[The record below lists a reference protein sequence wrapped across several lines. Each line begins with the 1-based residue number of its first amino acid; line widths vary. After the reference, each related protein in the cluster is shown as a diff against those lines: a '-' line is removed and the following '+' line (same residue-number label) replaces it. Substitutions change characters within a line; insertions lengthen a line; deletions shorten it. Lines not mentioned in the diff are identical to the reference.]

1 MTKSY
6 NSIGTVDN
14 TGSCTIILQP
24 INTFKWAIEHIAVS
38 TTGTA
43 PSTCQVFVDTRLFCG
58 TAVGNGDTADG
69 APLIVNAM
77 QQLRFIWK
85 NATVGAICTATIL
98 VLETTVGA
106 Q

>member
-69 APLIVNAM
+69 APLIVNAN
-77 QQLRFIWK
+77 QQLKFIWSS
-85 NATVGAICTATIL
+85 ATPNSSCIVTIL
-98 VLETTVGA
+98 VDESI